1 MSETTTLKDEQR
13 DLRAA
18 MKAAN
23 EEADRILVAT
33 APSEEAKAKGVHIEF
48 KDQAQADEL
57 RAKLAEVEQIKA
69 RLAPI
74 DAVLEGK
81 SYLDAP
87 DGPSAAIA
95 ALAAG
100 QMGQGQ
106 QKTIGQLFVESQ
118 QFREKAKGQD
128 VIFDIEGLADLGSY
142 AKTAGKKDIYSTLPT
157 GDQVPIRFG
166 SIMRDPMVPL
176 PHRQWRVR
184 DLYNP
189 MQTSSAIVEY
199 FRETGFTNAASVV
212 PERSGGAFGLK
223 PASNLAFD
231 HRLATA
237 RTIAHN
243 IAVHRNTL
251 ADEPQLTS
259 LIDSELLYGL
269 QLHED
274 YQLLSGTNTGEDLPG
289 ILTDPGIQTYAWSA
303 GTAAAT
309 GNPVRD
315 NKADAIRRAATKTY
329 LALLPATGVVVSVQD
344 WEGIELTK
352 DNNGQY
358 LLAVSIA
365 VGGEQRLWRLPV
377 VDTPAMAAG
386 TAVVG
391 AFGLGA
397 QLYDRELATIRTFEQ
412 HSDWAARNAVLVQA
426 EERIAH
432 AIKRPQ
438 SFVKVDLSTA
448 PA

>member
-33 APSEEAKAKGVHIEF
+33 APSEEAKAKGIHIEF
-48 KDQAQADEL
+48 KDEAQANDL
-57 RAKLAEVEQIKA
+57 RARLAEVEQIKA

-81 SYLDAP
+81 GYLDAP
-87 DGPSAAIA
+87 EGQSAAIA
-95 ALAAG
+95 ALAAQAQGAG
-100 QMGQGQ
+100 QK
-106 QKTIGQLFVESQ
+106 KTIGQMFVGSE
-118 QFREKAKGQD
+118 QFQGRAKGQD

-142 AKTAGKKDIYSTLPT
+142 AKAIGRKDIYSTLPT

-166 SIMRDPMVPL
+166 SIQRDPLLPL
-176 PHRQWRVR
+176 PHRQIRVR
-184 DLYNP
+184 DLYSP
-189 MQTSSAIVEY
+189 MQTGSPIIEY

-251 ADEPQLTS
+251 ADEPQMVS
-259 LIDSELLYGL
+259 LVDTELLYGL

-274 YQLLSGTNTGEDLPG
+274 YQLLNGTNTGEDLPG
-289 ILTDPGIQTYAWSA
+289 ILTDPDIQTYSWSA
-303 GTAAAT
+303 GANAAA
-309 GNPVRD
+309 NNVAD

-344 WEGIELTK
+344 WEDIELTK
-352 DNNGQY
+352 STTGEY

-365 VGGEQRLWRLPV
+365 VGGEQRVWRLPV
-377 VDTPAMAAG
+377 VDTPAMADG
-386 TAVVG
+386 TALVG

-397 QLYDRELATIRTFEQ
+397 QLYDRELATVRTFEQ

-426 EERIAH
+426 EERIAQ

-438 SFVKVDLSTA
+438 AFVKVTFDHA
-448 PA
+448 PS